1 MRSPKRMGSITSH
14 ITAINM
20 VHAYPTHVSA
30 GYRIVEGM
38 LMVPTAGA
46 PGEEP
51 S

>member
-1 MRSPKRMGSITSH
+1 MGSITSH

-38 LMVPTAGA
+38 LMVPTGGSSGQDA
-46 PGEEP
+46 